1 MYDVGRVCVTLN
13 PSDVMLRLYRGHC
26 IWKYTHTIVGVL
38 PGSATLLTTEL
49 LLRRCRQEKREAEL
63 IGLENIVM
71 GL

>member
-13 PSDVMLRLYRGHC
+13 PSDVMLHLYRGHC

-49 LLRRCRQEKREAEL
+49 LLDVVKRREKL
-63 IGLENIVM
+63 S
-71 GL
+71 